1 MTNSAFKSLL
11 TFLCSSLHHHC
22 SLAAARPRRLQ
33 SGPAISREVR
43 GARSDRPA
51 VTASAGGLSLS
62 HSLTE
67 AGMLGERERERER
80 ESCHQGGVMELCV
93 VTSPLLSLLTS
104 QATAGQTK
112 GDTANVS
119 QSVSQVSS

>member
-67 AGMLGERERERER
+67 AGMLGERERE
-80 ESCHQGGVMELCV
+80 SCHQGGVMELCV
-93 VTSPLLSLLTS
+93 VTSPHLSSPLS
-104 QATAGQTK
+104 PH
-112 GDTANVS
+112 
-119 QSVSQVSS
+119 